1 MGHLKNYHVGF
12 PESLFYITT
21 VLNIWKYHF
30 PQFLSIGLFDLI
42 FCFKTNGLLLFMYFR
57 LVPFLVPL
65 ILGPGEAVLSGD
77 GLHHAKLLT
86 IHPTVR
92 KHIPPPPAGSSSS
105 VNTKVNFITNVSACI
120 LAIWHQKAEAKT
132 PPLSSG
138 TNLPLHWALE
148 GSPGPSLGARSCPGA
163 GCPPPHPP
171 LFWAEPSLMGQPRAV
186 GKFLLTEAKMLIQN
200 FK

>member
-12 PESLFYITT
+12 PNFSHYNSIEHMKIS
-21 VLNIWKYHF
+21 F

-42 FCFKTNGLLLFMYFR
+42 FVSRQMGFCFSCISDLF
-57 LVPFLVPL
+57 PFGAL
-65 ILGPGEAVLSGD
+65 ILGPSEAVLSGD

-105 VNTKVNFITNVSACI
+105 ATQRSILLPTFLHVFQPFDTKRQRES
-120 LAIWHQKAEAKT
+120 
-132 PPLSSG
+132 PPLSSR
-138 TNLPLHWALE
+138 NKPSLHWALE

-163 GCPPPHPP
+163 GCPPPHPSA
-171 LFWAEPSLMGQPRAV
+171 FWAEPSLMGKPGAV

>member
-65 ILGPGEAVLSGD
+65 ILGPSEAVLSGY

-120 LAIWHQKAEAKT
+120 LAIWHQKAEGKSPSAQFRNKPSPALGPRGQPWAVTGSPELPRSRVSTT
-132 PPLSSG
+132 PPS
-138 TNLPLHWALE
+138 AF
-148 GSPGPSLGARSCPGA
+148 LGRTISHGATQSC
-163 GCPPPHPP
+163 
-171 LFWAEPSLMGQPRAV
+171 
-186 GKFLLTEAKMLIQN
+186 GKVSADWSKDADSEF
-200 FK
+200 